1 MNVTLWAHRA
11 IRIGF
16 YLLFALVPLLLTP
29 WNYELFEYNKMMA
42 VYAITVVIGVSWIIK
57 MIHEKEIR
65 IARTPLDIPIAL
77 FFLSQLVST
86 IFSMDPH
93 VSWFGYYSRFNGGM
107 LSIISYIVLYYAFVT
122 NRDVWPA
129 SKQKNTSALAT
140 LLKLALATGA
150 VIAFYGVLERMGIDK
165 NLWVQDVQNRVF
177 STLGQP
183 NWLAAYLVGLF
194 PLTLAFIL
202 PKARLT
208 WRFVAALCL
217 PTLFFITLLFTRS
230 RSGLLGF
237 VAADAVFWGI
247 LFFKTKGQK
256 VYTQAALVF
265 HALIFLL
272 LFFIGTSVPSL
283 DRFTSFQ
290 GVKDQ
295 LLRTAPPQ
303 EATAAASAPGP
314 LLETGGTESGVIRKY
329 VWEGAFNA
337 WKSSPKTIAIG
348 TGVETFAFAFYR
360 FRPQGHNLTSEWDFL
375 YNKAH
380 NEYLNYLATT
390 GLFGLGSYAA
400 VIAVFAICFVRKQK
414 RQELSTLS
422 VALFAGWVSILVTN
436 FFGFSVVATQLMFFL
451 FPAFI
456 LLFTNEKQDSRSW
469 PMTLPSKSMLVVA
482 FVGVYPL
489 FVLVRFWQ
497 ADAAFAQGY
506 RMARA
511 GNAGGALP
519 LLVRATAY
527 NRGEPLY
534 HDELGALYASIAA
547 SAYESKDA
555 TTAAQFLAQSTREHD
570 RALVTSPQNVNFLKT
585 RTKIYVTLSTID
597 PAYTTDAIATL
608 ERSLTLSPNDP
619 KIYYNLAVL
628 EGRLS
633 ESDKAIDYLKSAIAM
648 KPNYRDAYF
657 ALWVFYTEAGKH
669 TDAQQVLRDY
679 LTTVDP
685 NDKDFQSRLPAQG
698 L

>member
-1 MNVTLWAHRA
+1 MNVTLWANRT

-16 YLLFALVPLLLTP
+16 YLLLALVPLLLTP

-42 VYAITVVIGVSWIIK
+42 VYAITIVIAGAWIIK
-57 MIHEKEIR
+57 MIQEKEIR
-65 IARTPLDIPIAL
+65 IARTALDIPIAL

-86 IFSMDPH
+86 LFSMDPH

-107 LSIISYIVLYYAFVT
+107 LSILSYIVLYYAFLT
-122 NRDVWPA
+122 NRDVWQGI
-129 SKQKNTSALAT
+129 KQKSASGLT
-140 LLKLALATGA
+140 LLLKLALATA
-150 VIAFYGVLERMGIDK
+150 SVIAFYGVLERMGIDK
-165 NLWVQDVQNRVF
+165 ALWVQDVQNRVF

-183 NWLAAYLVGLF
+183 NWLAAYLVGLI

-202 PKARLT
+202 PKTRLT
-208 WRFVAALCL
+208 WRFVAALAL
-217 PTLFFITLLFTRS
+217 PALFFITLLFTRS

-237 VAADAVFWGI
+237 VVADAIFWGI
-247 LFFKTKGQK
+247 LIFKTKGQK

-265 HALIFLL
+265 HALVLLL
-272 LFFIGTSVPSL
+272 LFFIGTSVPSV
-283 DRFTSFQ
+283 DRFVSFQ

-295 LLRTAPPQ
+295 ILRTAPAP
-303 EATAAASAPGP
+303 EATASARGP

-329 VWEGAFNA
+329 VWEGALNA
-337 WKSSPKTIAIG
+337 WRSSPKTMAIG

-360 FRPQGHNLTSEWDFL
+360 FRPQGHNLTSEWDYL

-400 VIAVFAICFVRKQK
+400 IIAVFAVCFVRKQK
-414 RQELSTLS
+414 RQELDTLS
-422 VALFAGWVSILVTN
+422 AALFAGWASVLVTN

-456 LLFTNEKQDSRSW
+456 LLLTHEKQESRRW
-469 PMTLPSKSMLVVA
+469 PMALPAKSMLVVA
-482 FVGVYPL
+482 FVGLYLL

-506 RMARA
+506 RLVRG

-527 NRGEPLY
+527 NAREPLY

-570 RALVTSPQNVNFLKT
+570 RALATSPQNVNFLKT

-597 PAYTTDAIATL
+597 PAYTTEAITTL
-608 ERSLTLSPNDP
+608 ERSLLLSPNDP

-633 ESDKAIDYLKSAIAM
+633 ESDKSIEYLKAAIAI

-657 ALWVFYTEAGKH
+657 ALWVFYTEEGKH
-669 TDAQQVLRDY
+669 ADAQKVLRDY

>member
-1 MNVTLWAHRA
+1 MNVTLWANRTIH
-11 IRIGF
+11 IGF

-42 VYAITVVIGVSWIIK
+42 VYAITVVIAASWIIK
-57 MIHEKEIR
+57 MIQEKEIH
-65 IARTPLDIPIAL
+65 IARTALDIPIAL

-86 IFSMDPH
+86 LFSLDPH

-107 LSIISYIVLYYAFVT
+107 LSIISYLVLYYAFLS
-122 NRDVWPA
+122 NRDAWQGI
-129 SKQKNTSALAT
+129 KQKSASALAI
-140 LLKLALATGA
+140 LLKLAVATAA
-150 VIAFYGVLERMGIDK
+150 VVAFYGVLERMGIDK

-202 PKARLT
+202 PKTRLT
-208 WRFVAALCL
+208 WRFVAALAL
-217 PTLFFITLLFTRS
+217 PALFFIALLFTRS

-237 VAADAVFWGI
+237 VVADAIFWAIVF
-247 LFFKTKGQK
+247 LKTKGQK
-256 VYTQAALVF
+256 MYAQTALVF
-265 HALIFLL
+265 HALVLLL
-272 LFFIGTSVPSL
+272 LFFIGTSVASL
-283 DRFTSFQ
+283 DRFASFQ
-290 GVKDQ
+290 GIKDQ
-295 LLRTAPPQ
+295 LLRTAPAQ
-303 EATAAASAPGP
+303 EATAASARGP

-329 VWEGAFNA
+329 VWEGALNA
-337 WKSSPKTIAIG
+337 WKSSPKTMVIG

-380 NEYLNYLATT
+380 NEYLNFLATT

-400 VIAVFAICFVRKQK
+400 IIAVFAVRFVRLQK
-414 RQELSTLS
+414 RQELNTFSAT
-422 VALFAGWVSILVTN
+422 LFAGWVSVLVTN

-456 LLFTNEKQDSRSW
+456 LFLVNEKQESRNW
-469 PMTLPSKSMLVVA
+469 PMTLPSKSMLVVL
-482 FVGVYPL
+482 FVGLYLV

-506 RMARA
+506 RMVRA

-519 LLVRATAY
+519 LLLRATAY
-527 NRGEPLY
+527 NTREPLY

-555 TTAAQFLAQSTREHD
+555 TTAAQFLAQATREHD
-570 RALVTSPQNVNFLKT
+570 RALATSPHNVNFLKT

-597 PAYTTDAIATL
+597 SAYTTNAIATL

-633 ESDKAIDYLKSAIAM
+633 ENDKAIEYLKAAIAM

-657 ALWVFYTEAGKH
+657 ALWVFYTEEGKH
-669 TDAQQVLRDY
+669 SDAQQVLRDY